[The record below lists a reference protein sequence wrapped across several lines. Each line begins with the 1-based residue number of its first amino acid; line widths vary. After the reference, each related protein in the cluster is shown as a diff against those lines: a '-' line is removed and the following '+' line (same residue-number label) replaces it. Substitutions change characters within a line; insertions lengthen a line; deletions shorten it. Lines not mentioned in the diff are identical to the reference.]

1 MKIYLVIIY
10 CIILCAIKY
19 ILLLSLYDR
28 VCMMYRYTRG
38 VSKVGRCVKIDDVN
52 EKIRPVV
59 DENFGFWTISSR
71 PPSPPPP
78 ATGGE
83 YDSTDSAERQRR
95 RRRRRRRV
103 AGPNHIWRA
112 VRAQGRRAVAA
123 AAATTPAAPRK

>member
-1 MKIYLVIIY
+1 MMMEIYLIIIY
-10 CIILCAIKY
+10 SI

-28 VCMMYRYTRG
+28 VCMMYKYTRG

-71 PPSPPPP
+71 PPSPPSP
-78 ATGGE
+78 AIGGK
-83 YDSTDSAERQRR
+83 YDSTDSAERQR

-112 VRAQGRRAVAA
+112 VREQGRRAVAA